1 MLVCVL
7 YEMLLSSVQLC
18 DCYSNV
24 RDWKEVVSWDSR
36 VDALRKQHS
45 EMEGAFK
52 LHCNIEQIK

>member
-1 MLVCVL
+1 MCVL
-7 YEMLLSSVQLC
+7 TQSCLRPQLC
-18 DCYSNV
+18 ECYSKV